1 MIDKILKFADEFN
14 MLPASGL
21 VLACVSGGADSMC
34 LLEALLDISRERGFS
49 VGVAHYNHGL
59 RGGESERDEE
69 FVKNRCGESMIRFF
83 RGGGDVRAYAR
94 EHGLGIEEAAR
105 DLRYSFFYET
115 AEREGAVRIATAHTA
130 DDNTE
135 TMIFNLTRGA
145 GAAGLSGIPPVRGPV
160 IRPMLNVTRDD
171 VMRFAKERGVLF
183 VEDSTN
189 NLTVFARNK
198 LRHSVVPILKEIN
211 PRVNEAAA
219 TAAALVR
226 ADDEYL
232 SGVADEFIRERC
244 DSAHS
249 DTKYCGAGRC
259 DTERCDTERCDAASC
274 NAADIAGLPLA
285 ISGRVI
291 RKLSGRNLSY
301 RHVKAVLE
309 LCGRDAASAKLS
321 LPGFTVFRQYERI
334 VFGLG
339 PVPLPDTPK
348 GSGCVNMNMGGNPI
362 PASAGFEPVRINV
375 GDNLENLGIPG
386 LGLSISCKSVIC
398 DGTINKSFTSFL
410 FKNIDIYGKMTVRS
424 RLEGDT
430 IRLLGRNG
438 TKSLKKLFIERRVPV
453 AERPLVP
460 VVADDNGV
468 LAVYSLGVGDRAVPK
483 PGDRAFQIEFLEA

>member
-1 MIDKILKFADEFN
+1 MTEKILKFADEFD
-14 MLPASGL
+14 MLPASGM
-21 VLACVSGGADSMC
+21 VIACVSGGADSMC

-59 RGGESERDEE
+59 RGEESERDEE
-69 FVKNRCGESMIRFF
+69 FVKSRCGERMIRFF
-83 RGGGDVRAYAR
+83 RGGGDVRAYAQG
-94 EHGLGIEEAAR
+94 HGLGIEEAAR
-105 DLRYSFFYET
+105 DLRYSFFHET

-135 TMIFNLTRGA
+135 TMIFNLSRGA
-145 GAAGLSGIPPVRGPV
+145 GAAGLSGIPPVRGRV
-160 IRPMLNVTRDD
+160 IRPMLRVTRDD
-171 VMRFAKERGVLF
+171 VMRFAEARGVTF

-189 NLTVFARNK
+189 NLDVFTRNK
-198 LRHSVVPILKEIN
+198 LRHSVLPVLKEIN

-232 SGVADEFIRERC
+232 SGIADEFIKERC
-244 DSAHS
+244 DVERRDA
-249 DTKYCGAGRC
+249 
-259 DTERCDTERCDAASC
+259 ERCDVECRDAERCDAERRDIERRDFASC
-274 NAADIAGLPLA
+274 NAGDLASLPLA

-301 RHVKAVLE
+301 SHVKAALE
-309 LCGRDAASAKLS
+309 LCGRGGASARLS
-321 LPGFTVFRQYERI
+321 LPGMTVCRQYERI
-334 VFGLG
+334 VFI
-339 PVPLPDTPK
+339 
-348 GSGCVNMNMGGNPI
+348 SGQI
-362 PASAGFEPVRINV
+362 PAAAGFEPVRINV
-375 GDNLENLGIPG
+375 GDNLENLEIPG
-386 LGLSISCKSVIC
+386 LGLSISCKTVIC

-438 TKSLKKLFIERRVPV
+438 TKSLKKLFIERRVP
-453 AERPLVP
+453 AAKRPFVP
-460 VVADDNGV
+460 VVADDGGV
-468 LAVYSLGVGDRAVPK
+468 LAVYSLGVGDRAFPE